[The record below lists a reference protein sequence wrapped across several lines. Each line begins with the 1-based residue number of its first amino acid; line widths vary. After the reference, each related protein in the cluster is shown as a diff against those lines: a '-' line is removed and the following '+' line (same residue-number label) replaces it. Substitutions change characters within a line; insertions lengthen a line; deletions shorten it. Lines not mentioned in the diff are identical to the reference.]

1 MGVYEGKSFHNG
13 GGSGLGII
21 RFRFV
26 ATGKGQ
32 SMRIFSA
39 IRIIENQTKLK
50 CMSCEG
56 EIVSFLLE
64 NGPSGP
70 REIIANCK
78 HSPASV
84 FSKLKDLKEMGI
96 IKKENDEIRRQSP
109 YNLEK
114 IFLDSLYEQ
123 IGDWDLIVDGISE
136 IMEAEMPDSNEFELM
151 IISGDPKI
159 EH

>member
-1 MGVYEGKSFHNG
+1 MREVD
-13 GGSGLGII
+13 
-21 RFRFV
+21 
-26 ATGKGQ
+26 KGQ

-39 IRIIENQTKLK
+39 IKVIENQTKLR

-64 NGPSGP
+64 NGPSRP

-78 HSPASV
+78 HSPVSV
-84 FSKLKDLKEMGI
+84 FSKLKDLKEMGLV
-96 IKKENDEIRRQSP
+96 KKENDGFRRQST
-109 YNLEK
+109 YYLEANL
-114 IFLDSLYEQ
+114 LDSLYEQ

-136 IMEAEMPDSNEFELM
+136 IMDVETPASNEFELM
-151 IISGDPKI
+151 IISGDPKT